1 MSPVSAGNEKLLE
14 DRIDNLEKR
23 VRFVEDKLAQVE
35 AALAAKDAAL
45 ATKKN
50 AAPLKAAPSKAAT
63 GSRPKAVQSPAGQ
76 QYVKNVRFPPLP
88 PPRRSP
94 SVHIDICICAGERR
108 VYRRDRVDIF
118 RQHAGDRR
126 RFAGAWCRRMQV

>member
-1 MSPVSAGNEKLLE
+1 MSPVSAANEKLLE

-35 AALAAKDAAL
+35 AAL

-76 QYVKNVRFPPLP
+76 RYVKNVRFPPLP

-94 SVHIDICICAGERR
+94 SVHIDICICAVERR
-108 VYRRDRVDIF
+108 VYRWDQLDIF
-118 RQHAGDRR
+118 RQHEGDRR
-126 RFAGAWCRRMQV
+126 RFAGAWCRQMQV